1 MSKSATPWTVAYQ
14 ISLPFTI
21 SWSLFKIMSLESVM
35 LSNHLIL
42 ILLSHMHTSR
52 LLSTFTSY
60 HQVLFVCV
68 LVAQSCL
75 TLCDPMDHCPWGS
88 SVHGIFQ
95 ARILEWVVISFSR
108 GSPQPRDWT
117 QVSCIAD
124 RLFTFW
130 ATRENSR
137 FYLFLTKYLWWST
150 GMPVMLQ
157 SMGSQR
163 VGHYWATEKQQKYLS
178 NMSSSLYHH
187 FHDLNTKTLKY

>member
-1 MSKSATPWTVAYQ
+1 MSESATPWTVAYQ

-75 TLCDPMDHCPWGS
+75 TLCDPMDHSPWGS

-108 GSPQPRDWT
+108 GSFWPWDRT
-117 QVSCIAD
+117 RVSCVSYIF
-124 RLFTFW
+124 RRILHHW
-130 ATRENSR
+130 ATGEAS
-137 FYLFLTKYLWWST
+137 YLPQVPLNYVTL
-150 GMPVMLQ
+150 L
-157 SMGSQR
+157 
-163 VGHYWATEKQQKYLS
+163 
-178 NMSSSLYHH
+178 LYSIKI
-187 FHDLNTKTLKY
+187 L